1 MITELG
7 PKEAEELLREQRL
20 GRLGCTVDNEPYV
33 VPVNYLFGEDG
44 CIYIHTLP
52 GQKVNQL
59 RSNPRACLQVDD
71 IADDYNGRSV
81 IAYGS
86 YEEVTEEEEREQR
99 LAALF
104 RHLPHLSPVESRMKS
119 GREQA
124 ILFRIRVDRITGIS
138 ERW

>member
-71 IADDYNGRSV
+71 IADDYNWRSV